1 MPNENWSILD
11 LALQH
16 RAAAQAR
23 GERTLPRSLIGPK
36 LRERRKA
43 LGITQTSLA
52 AQLGISASYLNLI
65 EANKRSIGGSLL
77 KRMAEQLGLVI
88 DELDGAAE
96 RRLVRDLR
104 ELAGEPL
111 LAELRL
117 DLASADALA
126 SGHAGWGRAL
136 VTLHRAWLDGNR
148 AVSALSDRLNQ
159 DPFLGDAVHSMLSRV
174 AAIRSSA
181 EILDTVDDLTPGQRK
196 RFSSI
201 VDSESARLSDVAQAL
216 AAFFDKAHTRTRS
229 ITPVE
234 EVDDFIFE
242 HDNHFPRLEEAAADF
257 RVAAA
262 VGPECSEGALVE
274 HLRRVHSVE
283 VRVRPAAELGAA
295 ASRQPVAFDAEARV
309 LSIAD
314 TAAPATRRFQLVRLA
329 GDLFH
334 QGQAVAAQLEGSPL
348 LTSEAARRR
357 AQRVL
362 SSYLAA
368 AVLLPYDS
376 FHDAA
381 LGARYDIDY
390 LAQRFGA
397 SVEQV
402 CHRLVSLRRPGAEG
416 IPFGMMRVDPAGF
429 VTKRFPLPHLLLPRH
444 GNACPLWAVY
454 QAFQSPGAIVRQ
466 LADFPSGDRYLFIAR
481 TVEKERRGFAMPRR
495 LMSLMLACDALH
507 ADKTVYAEGLDL
519 SSAAPATP
527 VGANCRLCTRHECAY
542 REEDPIIDA

>member
-1 MPNENWSILD
+1 MTIENQSILD
-11 LALQH
+11 LAVQH
-16 RAAAQAR
+16 RRGAADSAA
-23 GERTLPRSLIGPK
+23 RSLIGAK
-36 LRERRKA
+36 LRERRKL
-43 LGITQTSLA
+43 LGLRQTDLA

-77 KRMAEQLGLVI
+77 KRLAERLGLVL

-111 LAELRL
+111 LAELQL
-117 DLASADALA
+117 EQASAEALA
-126 SGHAGWGRAL
+126 GQHTDWGRAL

-181 EILDTVDDLTPGQRK
+181 EILDTVDDLTPEQRQ
-196 RFSSI
+196 RFVSI

-216 AAFFDKAHTRTRS
+216 AAFFDKAHTSTRS
-229 ITPVE
+229 ITPVD

-262 VGPECSEGALVE
+262 LDDACSEAAILE
-274 HLRRVHSVE
+274 HLQRIHGVQP
-283 VRVRPAAELGAA
+283 RVRAAREMAPAAI
-295 ASRQPVAFDAEARV
+295 RQPVWFDAATRE

-314 TAAPATRRFQLVRLA
+314 SVTPSTRRFQLLRLA
-329 GDLFH
+329 VELFH
-334 QGQAVAAQLEGSPL
+334 HGQAVAEPVQDSPL
-348 LTSEAARRR
+348 LTSDAARRR
-357 AQRVL
+357 AQSAL
-362 SSYLAA
+362 SSYMAA
-368 AVLLPYDS
+368 AVLMPYERV
-376 FHDAA
+376 HAA
-381 LGARYDIDY
+381 AVETRYDIDH
-390 LAQRFGA
+390 LARRFGA
-397 SVEQV
+397 SLEQV
-402 CHRLVSLRRPGAEG
+402 CHRLVTLRRPGAQG

-429 VTKRFPLPHLLLPRH
+429 VTKRFPLPHLLLPAH

-466 LADFPSGDRYLFIAR
+466 LVDFPSGDRYLFLAR
-481 TVEKERRGFAMPRR
+481 TIEKQRPGFAMPRR

-507 ADKTVYAEGLDL
+507 ADKMVYAQGLDL
-519 SSAAPATP
+519 SPTAPATP
-527 VGANCRLCTRHECAY
+527 VGANCRLCTRTDCAY

>member
-16 RAAAQAR
+16 RAASTAR
-23 GERTLPRSLIGPK
+23 DAGALSRSLIGPK

-43 LGITQTSLA
+43 LGITQTHFA

-96 RRLVRDLR
+96 RRLVRDLG

-126 SGHAGWGRAL
+126 SRHTGWGRAL

-159 DPFLGDAVHSMLSRV
+159 DPFLSDAVHSMLSRV

-181 EILDTVDDLTPGQRK
+181 EILDTVDDLTPEQQK
-196 RFSSI
+196 RFASI

-242 HDNHFPRLEEAAADF
+242 HDNHFPRLEQAAFDF

-262 VGPECSEGALVE
+262 VDRECSESALVE
-274 HLRRVHSVE
+274 HLQRIHSIE
-283 VRVRPAAELGAA
+283 VRVRPAGELDAA
-295 ASRQPVAFDAEARV
+295 LSRQPVSFDAEARV

-334 QGQAVAAQLEGSPL
+334 QGQAVAALLDGSPL

-376 FHDAA
+376 FHEAA
-381 LGARYDIDY
+381 LSSRYDIDY

-402 CHRLVSLRRPGAEG
+402 CHRLVTLRRPGAEG

-466 LADFPSGDRYLFIAR
+466 LADFPSGDRYLFLAR
-481 TVEKERRGFAMPRR
+481 TVEKERPGFAMPRR
-495 LMSLMLACDALH
+495 LMSIMLACDALH
-507 ADKTVYAEGLDL
+507 ADKTVYAQGLDL

-527 VGANCRLCTRHECAY
+527 VGANCRLCTRRECAY

>member
-1 MPNENWSILD
+1 MANEKWSILD

-16 RAAAQAR
+16 RAAAGSGREAR
-23 GERTLPRSLIGPK
+23 ALPRSLIGPK

-43 LGITQTSLA
+43 LGITQTQFA

-96 RRLVRDLR
+96 RRLVRDLG

-117 DLASADALA
+117 DPASADALA
-126 SGHAGWGRAL
+126 SRHTDWGRAL

-159 DPFLGDAVHSMLSRV
+159 DPFLGDAVHSMLTRV

-181 EILDTVDDLTPGQRK
+181 EILGTMDDLTPEQQR
-196 RFSSI
+196 RFVSI
-201 VDSESARLSDVAQAL
+201 VDSESARLADVAQAL
-216 AAFFDKAHTRTRS
+216 AAFFDKAHTATRS

-242 HDNHFPRLEEAAADF
+242 HDNHFPPLEQAAADF

-262 VGPECSEGALVE
+262 LDAECSEAALVE
-274 HLRRVHSVE
+274 HLQRIHAVQVRVH
-283 VRVRPAAELGAA
+283 PAADADA
-295 ASRQPVAFDAEARV
+295 ASRPVAFDAAARV

-329 GDLFH
+329 GELFH
-334 QGQAVAAQLEGSPL
+334 QGQAVTVQIEGSPL
-348 LTSEAARRR
+348 LTSDAARRR
-357 AQRVL
+357 AQRAL

-376 FHDAA
+376 FHEAA
-381 LGARYDIDY
+381 ARSRYDIDY
-390 LAQRFGA
+390 LAQRFGV

-402 CHRLVSLRRPGAEG
+402 CHRLVTLRRPGAEG

-466 LADFPSGDRYLFIAR
+466 LADFPSGDRYLFLAR

-495 LMSLMLACDALH
+495 LMSVMLACDALH
-507 ADKTVYAEGLDL
+507 ADRTVYAQGLDL
-519 SSAAPATP
+519 SSGAPATP
-527 VGANCRLCTRHECAY
+527 VGANCRLCTRENCAY